1 MKQNQTKLLDLRN
14 LVEKIKNTTEH
25 LHNRM
30 SETEEERILKVEDAK
45 CKNTKMV
52 RNLEEQLNK
61 AKKTVQ
67 D

>member
-1 MKQNQTKLLDLRN
+1 MKQNQTELLDLRN
-14 LVEKIKNTTEH
+14 LIEQIKNTTEH

-30 SETEEERILKVEDAK
+30 SETEERILKVEDAK
-45 CKNTKMV
+45 CKNTEMV